1 MKIHWLFY
9 ILFFLF
15 LLNTKTLFHRR
26 GTYSPSPSKTPN
38 AERGMEEMGGVPLTL
53 WSQAQ
58 KVETIGRSL
67 TSSEIYFVCTDVSA
81 IGAATE
87 KLGV

>member
-1 MKIHWLFY
+1 
-9 ILFFLF
+9 
-15 LLNTKTLFHRR
+15 
-26 GTYSPSPSKTPN
+26 
-38 AERGMEEMGGVPLTL
+38 MEEMERVPLTL
-53 WSQAQ
+53 QSQAQ

>member
-1 MKIHWLFY
+1 MWKFSDCFIFFIYLF
-9 ILFFLF
+9 
-15 LLNTKTLFHRR
+15 NTKTLFHVR
-26 GTYSPSPSKTPN
+26 GTYGPSPSKTPN

-53 WSQAQ
+53 RSQAQ